1 MLHELGH
8 VAGEHRANRV
18 HDIVPLESFA
28 SQPLKRFNDCGDDFG
43 QLILDDGVDDGVHL
57 RVGEVDLRALMIAL
71 HEEEPLLLVQ
81 SQPFRW

>member
-1 MLHELGH
+1 M
-8 VAGEHRANRV
+8 

-28 SQPLKRFNDCGDDFG
+28 AQPLKRFDDLWDVFG

-57 RVGEVDLRALMIAL
+57 SIGELNLRALMIAL
-71 HEEEPLLLVQ
+71 HEEKPLLFVQ